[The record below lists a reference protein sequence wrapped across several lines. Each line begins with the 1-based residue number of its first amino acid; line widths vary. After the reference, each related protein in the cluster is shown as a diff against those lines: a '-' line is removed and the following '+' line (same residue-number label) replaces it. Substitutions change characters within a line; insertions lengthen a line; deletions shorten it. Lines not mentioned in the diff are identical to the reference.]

1 MIYVCVFMCG
11 GYICKF
17 LHYAHSELQ
26 KKKIINFILP
36 ETIASTSS
44 NIQKADK
51 KLFYLVWSRKM
62 FNIIKPKINKMRK
75 KNVALDKSW
84 LISSLNFVETVTETI
99 WSPAQLQFTCN
110 LNKNC

>member
-51 KLFYLVWSRKM
+51 KTLLSRLVQ
-62 FNIIKPKINKMRK
+62 
-75 KNVALDKSW
+75 KNVQYYKAK
-84 LISSLNFVETVTETI
+84 
-99 WSPAQLQFTCN
+99 
-110 LNKNC
+110 NKQDEEEECCIR